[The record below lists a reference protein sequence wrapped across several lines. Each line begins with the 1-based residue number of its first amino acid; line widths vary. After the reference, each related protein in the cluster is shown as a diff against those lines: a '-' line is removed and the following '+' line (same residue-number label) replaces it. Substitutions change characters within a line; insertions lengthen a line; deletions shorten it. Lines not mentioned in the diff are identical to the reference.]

1 MILIKDLKLNNMKN
15 IVVDLIYPLC
25 AVVATIGIWGILIEL
40 EKINKKK

>member
-1 MILIKDLKLNNMKN
+1 MKN